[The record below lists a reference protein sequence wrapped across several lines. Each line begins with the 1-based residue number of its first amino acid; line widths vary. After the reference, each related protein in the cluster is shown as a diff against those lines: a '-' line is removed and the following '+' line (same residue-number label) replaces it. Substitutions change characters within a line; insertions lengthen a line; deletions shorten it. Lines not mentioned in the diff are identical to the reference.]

1 MSLTIQ
7 RKNEKR
13 IIRAF
18 THKLADI
25 PNGVNVAVSDL
36 TQNRIAEGTPIGKD
50 SNGLFHVVKTAVL
63 GADATNSATTLT
75 VKKGHNF
82 KVGDNVFAVKGGKCY
97 AITGIATNSGDAT
110 LDDITIGTTLGVAL
124 STGAVIMQGNT
135 TGATA
140 GAFKYA
146 PIALLGESY
155 DVDTLQNR
163 PANAVTMGQLL
174 AGNAPK
180 LGSVIEAEMKGIV
193 LI

>member
-1 MSLTIQ
+1 MSLNIQ

-13 IIRAF
+13 VIRAF

-25 PNGVNVAVSDL
+25 PNGVNVATADFVQ
-36 TQNRIAEGTPIGKD
+36 THVQEGTPVGKD
-50 SNGLFHVVKTAVL
+50 SNGLFHIVKTAVL
-63 GADATNSATTLT
+63 AADASNSATTLT

-135 TGATA
+135 TGASA

-155 DVDTLQNR
+155 DVEALQNR
-163 PANAVTMGQLL
+163 PANAVTIGQMR
-174 AGNAPK
+174 AANAPT
-180 LGSVIEAEMKGIV
+180 LGSVIEAELKGIV